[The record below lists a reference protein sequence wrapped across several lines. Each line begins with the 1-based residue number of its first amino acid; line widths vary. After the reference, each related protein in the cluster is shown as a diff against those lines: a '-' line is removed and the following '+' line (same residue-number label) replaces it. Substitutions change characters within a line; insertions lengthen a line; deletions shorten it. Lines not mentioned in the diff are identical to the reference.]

1 MFGAGM
7 LLILIRAV
15 MDVDQTRKWI
25 ETIVVS
31 VLVKGPLSVEYVIL
45 YTYGSELFPS
55 TIRGTAVGIAFN
67 AGKFM
72 SLFSVPIMAYC
83 KDLGQNA
90 MVGCALTALI
100 ALPFMFK
107 MPETLRAKLE

>member
-1 MFGAGM
+1 MFSGGM
-7 LLILIRAV
+7 LLILIRGV
-15 MDVDQTRKWI
+15 MDNDQTRKWI
-25 ETIVVS
+25 ETILVS
-31 VLVKGPLSVEYVIL
+31 IIVKGPLSIEYVIL
-45 YTYGSELFPS
+45 FTYGSELFPS

-72 SLFSVPIMAYC
+72 SLFCVPIMVYC
-83 KDLGQNA
+83 KDIGQNGV
-90 MVGCALTALI
+90 VGCVLTALI